1 MTEYIFT
8 FNNLTILVNMETKQS
23 KVNDR
28 IFTPITR
35 YEKDKFINGIKLN
48 LFRTEEEK

>member
-1 MTEYIFT
+1 MEYLFT
-8 FNNLTILVNMETKQS
+8 FNKTTILVNMETNLS

-28 IFTPITR
+28 KFTPITR
-35 YEKDKFINGIKLN
+35 YEQDKFINGIKLN